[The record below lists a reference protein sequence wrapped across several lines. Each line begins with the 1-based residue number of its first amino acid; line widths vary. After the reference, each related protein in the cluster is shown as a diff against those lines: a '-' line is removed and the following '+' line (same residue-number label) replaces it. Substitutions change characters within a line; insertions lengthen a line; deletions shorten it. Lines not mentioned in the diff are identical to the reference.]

1 MSTGPT
7 FGYKERRREAHTQAE
22 QKRRDAIK
30 KGYEDLQY
38 MVPTCQQQDSISSY
52 KLSKATILQRSIE
65 YIQTLQKSKIRH
77 ETELKTLRQ
86 EVCALQIMKNNYE
99 QMLKQH
105 QLTMIQQGQPANQ
118 MSEEIK
124 SEIFQAFCDSLFV
137 SFDQYV
143 SFGDFKQL
151 SASIFNWL
159 EEHCKPQNLRESIL
173 HILKGFFTVPPQA
186 IKFQ

>member
-1 MSTGPT
+1 MSTAPT

-65 YIQTLQKSKIRH
+65 YIQTLQKSKVRH
-77 ETELKTLRQ
+77 EGELRTLRK
-86 EVCALQIMKNNYE
+86 EVCALQIMKSNYE

-105 QLTMIQQGQPANQ
+105 QLSTLQLGQPANQ
-118 MSEEIK
+118 MSEQVK
-124 SEIFQAFCDSLFV
+124 FEIFQAFCDNLFV
-137 SFDQYV
+137 SFDHYV
-143 SFGDFKQL
+143 TFGDFKQL
-151 SASIFNWL
+151 SASIFGWL
-159 EEHCKPQNLRESIL
+159 EEHCKPQTLREMCLRIL
-173 HILKGFFTVPPQA
+173 RDFFTVPPSPMNL
-186 IKFQ
+186 